1 MFYKSN
7 LLNSKNSRSR
17 IEILFDLVISE
28 TSYMYFWRQIQYSYL
43 FWFDL
48 KKDHLVLNR
57 VGKILAQFS
66 AITQKF
72 GS

>member
-1 MFYKSN
+1 MVEKKVESFCLCWYTYY
-7 LLNSKNSRSR
+7 
-17 IEILFDLVISE
+17 LFFISE
-28 TSYMYFWRQIQYSYL
+28 TFYIYFWRQIQYSYL